1 MSAATEYPPVV
12 HIPAQARQS
21 RPRLVV
27 VAGTAGGVSDPLPSP
42 SVRPLRVATI
52 RPAVVQAR
60 LTAPAGAAS
69 LPTPLRLTRRG
80 MLVLGL
86 LSVLITGALLGA
98 ASLSASA
105 AVRVPPASSA
115 STVVV
120 RQGDTLWSVATQVAP
135 SRDPRAV
142 VDELQR
148 LNHLDSAALTPGQ
161 VLHTR

>member
-12 HIPAQARQS
+12 HIPAQARAV
-21 RPRLVV
+21 RPHLVV
-27 VAGTAGGVSDPLPSP
+27 VPGIGAPRIAGVRDQSPSP
-42 SVRPLRVATI
+42 SVQPCRVATI
-52 RPAVVQAR
+52 RPAVVPAR
-60 LTAPAGAAS
+60 PAS
-69 LPTPLRLTRRG
+69 LPAPLRLTRRG

-86 LSVLITGALLGA
+86 LSVLVAGALLGA

-105 AVRVPPASSA
+105 SVSVRTPPPPAA
-115 STVVV
+115 TVMV
-120 RQGDTLWSVATQVAP
+120 RQGDTLWSVATQLAP
-135 SRDPRAV
+135 GRDPRAV